1 MDLTPANAL
10 DRTGLLLAADLH
22 GGRIG
27 AREVID
33 GLRSTN
39 ALIHATEREVRS
51 PAAQHVV
58 VTLAL
63 QLAMCGINID
73 LDIPDVELAVPQP
86 PLIESTLR
94 SALVTHIGLTY
105 PWIDLAP
112 AGAPHVRYAI
122 GASPPR
128 SPDDIVISGTTASI
142 EIGPA
147 GAVDAKT
154 WRGDWPI
161 SPIAAGIA
169 GAAEAIHAASVRTAI
184 AAGIQPP
191 TRPPDPVRLHLD
203 TTRIDRPHIGEVPI
217 VSGGAIT
224 HGTLFTL
231 LRVPGLAG
239 DFEVFDDDHFET
251 TNLNRYTLL
260 TADQLGD
267 LKAPSLSR
275 WATSDLKITGNPHR
289 YEGGERTGVD
299 LMLVGAD
306 DIAVRWQAQ
315 DDCSGWLGIGAT
327 SHLFAMVSGHTPT
340 SPCAGCI
347 HNHED
352 ERPDIIPTISIIS
365 GWAGLHLANELLR
378 SIGQTAPSL
387 LWSYPLAL
395 TGQHGH
401 LRPTP
406 RTSPACRRQCDPSRH
421 AAA

>member
-22 GGRIG
+22 NGRISS
-27 AREVID
+27 REVID

-39 ALIHATEREVRS
+39 ALIHATEGEVRS

-63 QLAMCGINID
+63 QLAMCGINIE
-73 LDIPDVELAVPQP
+73 LDIPDVALVAPQP
-86 PLIESTLR
+86 PLTESTLR
-94 SALVTHIGLTY
+94 SAIVAHIGLTY
-105 PWIDLAP
+105 PWINLAP

-122 GASPPR
+122 GATPTR
-128 SPDDIVISGTTASI
+128 SLDDIIVSGTTASI
-142 EIGPA
+142 AIGPA
-147 GAVDAKT
+147 GSVNAKT

-169 GAAEAIHAASVRTAI
+169 GAAEAIHTASVRTAI

-191 TRPPDPVRLHLD
+191 TRPPGPARIHLN
-203 TTRIDRPHIGEVPI
+203 TTRIDRPQIGEMPI

-231 LRVPGLAG
+231 LRVPDLAG
-239 DFEVFDDDHFET
+239 DLEVFDDDRFED

-289 YEGGERTGVD
+289 YEGGERCGANR
-299 LMLVGAD
+299 MLVGAD
-306 DIAVRWQAQ
+306 DIAVRWRAQ
-315 DDCSGWLGIGAT
+315 DDCTGWLGIGAT

-352 ERPDIIPTISIIS
+352 ERPDVIPTISIIS
-365 GWAGLHLANELLR
+365 AWAGLHLANDLLR
-378 SIGQTAPSL
+378 TLDDPRPSL

-401 LRPTP
+401 LHPNHRPNVT
-406 RTSPACRRQCDPSRH
+406 CRRNCALSRRP
-421 AAA
+421 AA